1 MKSPLITYLVLGAT
15 AFGAYLLMRRY
26 VLSDHIENQDYIVAG
41 ALAVGL
47 IIGQIFSNRNK
58 K

>member
-1 MKSPLITYLVLGAT
+1 MKSPWITYLVLGVT
-15 AFGAYLLMRRY
+15 AFGVYLLMRRY
-26 VLSDHIENQDYIVAG
+26 VLSDHIENQDYIIAG
-41 ALAVGL
+41 AIGVGL